1 VGAGGAGASPCRG
14 DSLVAVVGQSL
25 TVPAERRI
33 GSGDWTRHQGARPY
47 LSIGTSLA
55 ATVLLGL
62 GAGYWVDRRFG
73 TPPIFFLI
81 GSALGLFAAL
91 YQFFKTVN
99 RKP

>member
-1 VGAGGAGASPCRG
+1 MPPEKKDRGA
-14 DSLVAVVGQSL
+14 
-25 TVPAERRI
+25 
-33 GSGDWTRHQGARPY
+33 GDWTRAIREAGPY

>member
-1 VGAGGAGASPCRG
+1 MPADMEDRGA
-14 DSLVAVVGQSL
+14 
-25 TVPAERRI
+25 
-33 GSGDWTRHQGARPY
+33 GDWTRALREAGPY

-55 ATVLLGL
+55 ATVLLGV
-62 GAGYWVDRRFG
+62 GAGYWLDRRFG
-73 TPPIFFLI
+73 TTPVFFLI